1 MKNSILKRSIIVIS
15 ILLLIICAF
24 SCVYAADENPS
35 EVTME
40 TLSKNGIVVH
50 YPSNWGYS
58 ESTSNYSF
66 MALSKLSSIDSFG
79 VGQFHGKR
87 VVQSVYGRTNAI
99 CRCGQS

>member
-40 TLSKNGIVVH
+40 TLSKNIFL
-50 YPSNWGYS
+50 PSHRHQTRGQ
-58 ESTSNYSF
+58 
-66 MALSKLSSIDSFG
+66 G
-79 VGQFHGKR
+79 V
-87 VVQSVYGRTNAI
+87 
-99 CRCGQS
+99 